1 MGKGEKRKCQ
11 CLGGAGGE
19 RARVVP
25 ALPAGSRGRHRTA
38 ARGRHRQMQDEVP
51 VPAALKTTMCNID
64 LFFIIFFF

>member
-1 MGKGEKRKCQ
+1 M
-11 CLGGAGGE
+11 
-19 RARVVP
+19 P